1 MQTEL
6 IKQIFG
12 KFISRFKHFF
22 NSCETGFRNEFIIW
36 LYARVHSPNKVI
48 QSYGKEADEVVL
60 ILSGQ
65 VDMFTRQG
73 SKFMMLPPDS
83 LFNDYQL
90 LFKLKSNITYKSW
103 TPMFQTERQML
114 LAENETRTMNL
125 NGEKF

>member
-6 IKQIFG
+6 IKLIFG
-12 KFISRFKHFF
+12 KFMSRFKHFF

-103 TPMFQTERQML
+103 TPMFQTER
-114 LAENETRTMNL
+114 
-125 NGEKF
+125 